1 MRPTLNT
8 VECVTC
14 SNCGGD
20 TGIQESI
27 DTLFFIEDH
36 YCMKCSEDA
45 LIPIEEDSKEEEPI
59 TVRAPSGYP
68 QPYMRKRTILPPLPL
83 PVRRMA

>member
-14 SNCGGD
+14 SNCGGN

-45 LIPIEEDSKEEEPI
+45 LIPIEEEQEEPI
-59 TVRAPSGYP
+59 TVRAPRGYP